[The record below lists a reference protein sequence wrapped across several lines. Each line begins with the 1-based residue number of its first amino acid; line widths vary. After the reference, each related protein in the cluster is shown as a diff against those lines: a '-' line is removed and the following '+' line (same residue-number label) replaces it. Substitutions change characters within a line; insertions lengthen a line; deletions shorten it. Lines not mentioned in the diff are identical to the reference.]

1 MGKTLTGF
9 LLLFLRPVKRQ
20 GSHVSN
26 SIIMNKIYC
35 SSSLISHHV
44 QQTLVLVFKSL
55 PLKTTKEP
63 SFLHA

>member
-26 SIIMNKIYC
+26 SIIIKIYC